1 MHKRQEKANMIPEE
15 IEKLK
20 PTEFGEV
27 KILES
32 EGRYNVFMNVSKTVQ
47 TRGRSRMVTGI
58 CIGSITAEEGF
69 VPNDTGEEYLA
80 SKNKA
85 VVKSIGGYELLRQL
99 SPGLEQKVRKVFPG
113 MYREI
118 ISMALMNAV
127 WNVTVI
133 GTLQD
138 LYDCSV
144 LSEWYPGLELDDD
157 VQMDVHE
164 RTGRNRK
171 AILDYMSSWIKET
184 ETEDTAVLLTGLKSM
199 YELCSDDKKYM
210 EELGDI
216 TTPCDYGRLFVD
228 FVAAQYFFM
237 LDYVLAE
244 KDGFTQ
250 PETILQIANLV
261 FLVTTPDGKYMTAI
275 PDKLEDFLDKMQP
288 EHHVSLS
295 IDQYL
300 L

>member
-1 MHKRQEKANMIPEE
+1 
-15 IEKLK
+15 
-20 PTEFGEV
+20 
-27 KILES
+27 
-32 EGRYNVFMNVSKTVQ
+32 MNVSKTVQ

-184 ETEDTAVLLTGLKSM
+184 ETEDTAVLLTGLKNM